1 MNCIHKISK
10 KCFYTLN
17 MSSKKYKIDPKNPWK
32 DPRGCMALPGGCD
45 KPLCA
50 EFPKHN
56 KCNPVK
62 IKEKYRPQIDEAN
75 VILAQENAKLQ
86 AEQQC
91 SSIQS
96 QIAST
101 KAALADCNTK
111 LSACE
116 QSTHGGAGQKAYKC
130 RPRKGKNQR
139 GGVQDNSSIPPETP
153 GQLTK
158 RLVAELNAVN
168 AKIAEAKAKLAAG
181 ATCRVN
187 LNALNTELTAIKT
200 ALADCDAKKKTA
212 CEAPKPIDNGT
223 FNLNTRADLSHIR
236 GAGRKVY
243 GTYQRG
249 PKKGKLKKGFKF
261 VNGVATKVM

>member
-1 MNCIHKISK
+1 MA
-10 KCFYTLN
+10 
-17 MSSKKYKIDPKNPWK
+17 MPA
-32 DPRGCMALPGGCD
+32 GCA

-50 EFPKHN
+50 ELPKHN

-62 IKEKYRPQIDEAN
+62 IKEKYQPQIDEAN
-75 VILAQENAKLQ
+75 AILAQENAKLQ

-96 QIAST
+96 QVAST
-101 KAALADCNTK
+101 TAALADCNTK
-111 LSACE
+111 KSACE
-116 QSTHGGAGQKAYKC
+116 QSTLGGAGRKARGPKKQKK
-130 RPRKGKNQR
+130 QR

-187 LNALNTELTAIKT
+187 LNALNTELTSIKT
-200 ALADCDAKKKTA
+200 ALADCDARRKAA
-212 CEAPKPIDNGT
+212 CEAPKPVDNGT
-223 FNLNTRADLSHIR
+223 FNLNTRADLNHVR

-249 PKKGKLKKGFKF
+249 DKKGKLKKGFKF
-261 VNGVATKVM
+261 VNGVATKV